1 MARPKKNTVD
11 YFPHDCNPNRYLKI
25 LTSKYGND
33 GYAVYYRLNEVLG
46 KTPNHSV
53 SYTEP
58 IDKEYLSMEMGTSIE
73 KLDEILTTMV
83 LWINVNGRN
92 PARYGQMNLS
102 NP

>member
-58 IDKEYLSMEMGTSIE
+58 IDQEYLSMEMGTSIE
-73 KLDEILTTMV
+73 KLD
-83 LWINVNGRN
+83 
-92 PARYGQMNLS
+92 
-102 NP
+102 